1 MIVPEGFACNSEGI
15 YTRTFLQLDDMDD
28 SSAQVV
34 GADGNFPRTERQ
46 FKFSKTMTPSVA
58 VVETVADETASD
70 PRQGPPLHA
79 AVDTEALNE
88 LLTKSNGNRET
99 MRVSFEYDD
108 YEVTVSGDGTV
119 TLDPLELTEA

>member
-1 MIVPEGFACNSEGI
+1 
-15 YTRTFLQLDDMDD
+15 MDE

-34 GADGNFPRTERQ
+34 GVGTDLSRTERQ
-46 FKFSKTMTPSVA
+46 FEFSTTMTPSVA

-70 PRQGPPLHA
+70 PRQGPPLHE

-88 LLTKSNGNRET
+88 LLTKSSGNLDAMT
-99 MRVSFEYDD
+99 VSFEYDD

-119 TLDPLELTEA
+119 TLDPLDLTEA